1 MTLPTVTGYTFDASS
16 GDINELQTR
25 FLTSFPIAFPNPPE
39 QMIRHNVRRAFLTL
53 LVATAPAALVAQQTP
68 ATPPTA
74 PAPAPAPAAAPA
86 PATVNFP
93 VEFSGVLFP
102 QFIYGGAKGNGTR
115 SANQFQLD
123 RAYLTAKAKVADRTS
138 IRLTAD
144 VYRPGGNSS
153 YTLRA
158 KYAFVQYDYW
168 LNNEGFLGANGQVRL
183 GMQQTIIIDTE
194 EQFWPRYVAKAALE
208 RGGYFSSSDLGASTT
223 LSFGKGLGELF
234 AMVANGPGYTT
245 PENDRFKDYS
255 ARLTLTPFGS
265 TLAHGLV
272 IAPWI
277 YKGTVASPLR
287 PSEGRKHNRAGIFSG
302 YKAPAFMIG
311 GTFARATN
319 ENERAVPNGIATDD
333 RSGSLF
339 SVYAHLKP
347 LVMLNPAGNK
357 TWGILL
363 RADNITGDNG
373 YVPSG
378 GDFPVV
384 KGRFLVAGLTHD
396 VNTRLSWSLDYQQQ
410 SPNGVAAPALDL
422 RTYNLHVSVAF

>member
-1 MTLPTVTGYTFDASS
+1 
-16 GDINELQTR
+16 
-25 FLTSFPIAFPNPPE
+25 
-39 QMIRHNVRRAFLTL
+39 MIRRNVSRALLTL
-53 LVATAPAALVAQQTP
+53 IVASAPAALAAQQTP
-68 ATPPTA
+68 ATPA
-74 PAPAPAPAAAPA
+74 PAPAPAPAAT
-86 PATVNFP
+86 TVNLP
-93 VEFSGVLFP
+93 VEFSGILYP

-115 SANQFQLD
+115 SANQFQLE

-144 VYRPGGNSS
+144 VYRPGGNNG

-183 GMQQTIIIDTE
+183 GMQQTVINETE
-194 EQFWPRYVAKAALE
+194 EQFWPRYVAKIGVE
-208 RGGYFSSSDLGASTT
+208 RAGYFSSADLGASTT
-223 LSFGKGLGELF
+223 LSLGKGVGELF

-245 PENDRFKDYS
+245 AENDRFKDYS

-265 TLAHGLV
+265 TLSHGLV

-287 PSEGRKHNRAGIFSG
+287 PSDGRKHNRAGIFSG
-302 YKAPAFMIG
+302 YKAPAFMVG
-311 GTFARATN
+311 GTFAHSTN
-319 ENERAVPNGIATDD
+319 ENERAVPNGIATED

-347 LVMLNPAGNK
+347 LAMRNPAGNK

-363 RADNITGDNG
+363 RVDNATGDDG
-373 YVPSG
+373 FVPSAG
-378 GDFPVV
+378 EFPLV

-396 VNTRLSWSLDYQQQ
+396 VNNRLSWSLDYQQQ

-422 RTYNLHVSVAF
+422 RTYNLHVSAAF